1 MPYGAPAESAPE
13 SLAEAKAAAEEEPA
27 LMAAAAVPLECLVT
41 ANTGPEE
48 AGAVHLPDLPL
59 PVLMQEM
66 VQRVYAGVL
75 LQPLVTR
82 W

>member
-1 MPYGAPAESAPE
+1 
-13 SLAEAKAAAEEEPA
+13 
-27 LMAAAAVPLECLVT
+27 MAAAAAPLECFFLT

-66 VQRVYAGVL
+66 VQRFYAGVL
-75 LQPLVTR
+75 LQPLVTSMCTLVLATNITGLKPSR
-82 W
+82 L